1 MGKEKT
7 KKKKFKDT
15 KLGSWLK
22 DKAPVILNQVG
33 EFLPDSGTLGIV
45 KKGIEILGPK
55 DLEEGLKEVEKV
67 ERKITEIDLEN
78 MRIDLEESKIELE
91 NNRLELAN
99 LQRASE
105 TYEKDNELQK
115 NIAKNL
121 MWTYVIQSSI
131 VIIGLCIMSYLK
143 IPLSDFI
150 LVLITT
156 IVNNT
161 GQRYGSVIDFFF
173 GGSLGAVK
181 DGIKKIVPPKKQGK

>member
-1 MGKEKT
+1 MGKEKIQ
-7 KKKKFKDT
+7 KKKFKDT

-22 DKAPVILNQVG
+22 EKAPNVLNQVG
-33 EFLPDSGTLGIV
+33 EFLPDSGYLGIV

-55 DLEEGLKEVEKV
+55 EQEEGLKEVEKV
-67 ERKITEIDLEN
+67 ERKITQIDIHNNQIELEK
-78 MRIDLEESKIELE
+78 SKIELE
-91 NNRLELAN
+91 NNRLELEN
-99 LQRASE
+99 LQRASG

-131 VIIGLCIMSYLK
+131 VIIGLCIMSYFK
-143 IPLSDFI
+143 ITLSDFV

-181 DGIKKIVPPKKQGK
+181 DGIKKIIPPKK